1 MRHRPSDTGLYG
13 CKGPFLVDRGM
24 APGAKAPE
32 LRLPGL
38 LRRRS
43 KTQSEIEEYL
53 SMLDFFY
60 ILIAILFFVACWAFT
75 KACDR
80 L

>member
-1 MRHRPSDTGLYG
+1 
-13 CKGPFLVDRGM
+13 
-24 APGAKAPE
+24 